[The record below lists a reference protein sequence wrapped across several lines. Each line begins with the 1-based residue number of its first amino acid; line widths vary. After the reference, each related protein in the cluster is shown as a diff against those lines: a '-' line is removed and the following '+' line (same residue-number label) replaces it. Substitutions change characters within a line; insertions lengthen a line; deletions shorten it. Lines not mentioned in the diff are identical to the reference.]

1 MQHKTHIS
9 LSERELPLYPR
20 TELSVHT
27 QEKTM
32 KTITKF
38 MVAALAVAA
47 AGAAAVHT
55 IEAHVISTSSA
66 LQRNVAP
73 GSKTYAD
80 WQGPLGQSFGARF
93 LAQGAPQDAI
103 AGTTPGHGLS
113 LPIFQGLEHMQVWHA
128 APGPE
133 GS

>member
-1 MQHKTHIS
+1 MLPVATQHKTLIS
-9 LSERELPLYPR
+9 CI
-20 TELSVHT
+20 HT

-66 LQRNVAP
+66 LHRSAAP
-73 GSKTYAD
+73 ASRTYAD

-93 LAQGAPQDAI
+93 LAQGAPRDAI

-128 APGPE
+128 ASGPE

>member
-1 MQHKTHIS
+1 MT
-9 LSERELPLYPR
+9 
-20 TELSVHT
+20 
-27 QEKTM
+27 
-32 KTITKF
+32 TITRF

-55 IEAHVISTSSA
+55 IEAHVISPASTLHRSP
-66 LQRNVAP
+66 AP
-73 GSKTYAD
+73 SSKTYAD

-93 LAQGAPQDAI
+93 LARGAPQDAV
-103 AGTTPGHGLS
+103 AGTAPGHGLA

-128 APGPE
+128 APEAG